1 MNRSLLYLLVLG
13 GGAPAFAAPC
23 GLPEPPVGARV
34 EMVAPDMQFNGVPM
48 TIRAIH
54 AKGTPDQLLAH
65 YRTIWAR
72 LATASRP
79 ASLEQNVNGWR
90 VISTVQGECFTTVQ
104 VKAESSGSYAL
115 VSVSRK
121 PAQNA
126 KLDAPGKG
134 FPLLPGSKVLND
146 FTYRDDIRNART
158 LVLNNQATLTTNLT
172 FYRDQM
178 QDAGW
183 QLLSERRPTGPD
195 NQTYVLTLKKEL
207 QEASIVLSQAQGLVT
222 VVVNVVDRP

>member
-1 MNRSLLYLLVLG
+1 M
-13 GGAPAFAAPC
+13 APM
-23 GLPEPPVGARV
+23 GARV

-54 AKGTPDQLLAH
+54 AKNISPDQLLAH
-65 YRTIWAR
+65 YRTLWSR

-79 ASLEQNVNGWR
+79 ASLEQDVNGWR

-104 VKAESSGSYAL
+104 VKAESSGSHAL

-126 KLDAPGKG
+126 KLEAPGKG
-134 FPLLPGSKVLND
+134 FPVLPGSKVLND
-146 FTYRDDIRNART
+146 FAYRDDIRNART
-158 LVLNNQATLTTNLT
+158 LVLSNQATLTTNLA

-183 QLLSERRPTGPD
+183 QLLSERRPRGSD
-195 NQTYVLTLKKEL
+195 DQAYVLTLKKQL